1 MQTGMKSF
9 VIEKPGT
16 DEYNEYYQGYVSQ
29 VTESDLLGVL
39 TAQPNDVGAVFG
51 SLDESKGT
59 FSYAEGKWTI
69 KEMLSHI
76 VDGERHFAY
85 RVLRISRGDTTPIE
99 GFEQDLYIENSHANE
114 RTFEDMVAE
123 FAELR
128 SANLRQLRNFDE
140 ANWLRRGTAS
150 GNPFTVRAL
159 GYIMAGHVRHHL
171 KILQERYLVGSVAP

>member
-1 MQTGMKSF
+1 MQTGMKS
-9 VIEKPGT
+9 VLIEKPGT

-29 VTESDLLGVL
+29 ITEADLLGVL
-39 TAQPNDVGAVFG
+39 AGQPDEVRAVFG

-59 FSYAEGKWTI
+59 FAYADGKWTI

-114 RTFEDMVAE
+114 RSFEDMTEE

-140 ANWLRRGTAS
+140 ADWVRRGTAS

-171 KILQERYLVGSVAP
+171 RILQERYLA